1 VAVYSA
7 RLLEKLSTPCHE
19 RQVCLVLAL
28 VRILLVCSSSLALMA
43 HSTLGFAGEDPLVVS
58 FYLSVFDKNGK
69 PVENLNQKDFQA
81 LEDKVPQ
88 TITGL
93 KFEKNTPVS
102 LGILI
107 DISRGMGAGGTNE
120 TLSWVKALAQR
131 MRSPD
136 EFFVNAFSDESQEV
150 VDFISPEDYLDDP
163 IDKLG
168 VGGQSRMGL
177 AVDIGLIKLRDARN
191 PKRGLLV
198 ISPGRDIAGK
208 ATLEHIAKSRLP
220 VYGLG
225 ISGTAGFGGIMD
237 RVKSLNVKGSALVV
251 YAGQSGGD
259 VTFVDSPETGDRW
272 LEKFYIELRNQY
284 LIEYRSTNPKRDG
297 KLRKIEVRVSDP
309 TCSLRY
315 LHKYLA
321 PYTPSSHLRY

>member
-1 VAVYSA
+1 MAQ
-7 RLLEKLSTPCHE
+7 STTG
-19 RQVCLVLAL
+19 LA
-28 VRILLVCSSSLALMA
+28 A
-43 HSTLGFAGEDPLVVS
+43 EDPLVVS
-58 FYLSVFDKNGK
+58 FYVSVFDKNGK
-69 PVENLNQKDFQA
+69 PVENLIQKDFQI

-88 TITGL
+88 TITAL
-93 KFEKNTPVS
+93 RFERNTPVS

-107 DISRGMGAGGTNE
+107 DISRGMGTGGTNE
-120 TLSWVKALAQR
+120 TLGWVKSLAQR

-150 VDFISPEDYLDDP
+150 VDYISPEDYLDDP

-168 VGGQSRMGL
+168 VGGQSRTGL
-177 AVDIGLIKLRDARN
+177 AVDLALIKIRDARN

-259 VTFVDSPETGDRW
+259 VIFVDSPDMGNQW
-272 LEKFYIELRNQY
+272 LEKFYSEFRSQY
-284 LIEYRSTNPKRDG
+284 LVEYRSTNSKRDG
-297 KLRKIEVRVSDP
+297 KLRRIEVRVPDP
-309 TCSLRY
+309 TYSLRY
-315 LHKYLA
+315 LRKYLA
-321 PYTPSSHLRY
+321 PYTPSSHLRF